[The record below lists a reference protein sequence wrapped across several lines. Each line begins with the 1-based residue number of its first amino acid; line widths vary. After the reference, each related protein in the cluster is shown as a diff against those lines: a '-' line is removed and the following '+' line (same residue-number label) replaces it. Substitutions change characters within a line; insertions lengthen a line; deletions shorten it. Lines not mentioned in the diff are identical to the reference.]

1 MSWVIHMRSASS
13 STQLIAK
20 TSVGGTTK
28 DELIAEKEQ
37 LEQRQ
42 AKLNGQI
49 GRTKKRGEDPSELI
63 EQNRQVSK
71 RIKQIEEKLAEEE
84 TDQMAAVEDALVTEV
99 LTTTEVFRDL
109 RNEWSELMSQADV
122 YSPFMMW
129 EWLYPWWKFFGQ
141 NKRLRLI
148 TVRDGQNRLVGLA
161 PMMLGFVEDGRCD
174 PRVLAFVGSGEE
186 GPRGHYFGFIAIPE
200 RQEEILHAIVEAVR
214 ELRSEWQIMNL
225 WRVRQDDLYHA
236 FLDILSQYD
245 DMGVIIESNVTCV
258 RAALPATMKDFIDS
272 VPYRTRRQ
280 RLRYQED
287 KLKKK
292 YSSVRHE
299 VCTSI
304 QELPRFLNTIHDLN
318 MRRYQ
323 TKGTPS
329 AWLPARKK
337 ACFNEAARL
346 LFATEGLRAEL
357 LWLDGHPAAGLAGL
371 IQNNTYVAFESGFAP
386 RFTQDGVG
394 HALFGLSIEDC
405 IKSGLKYYDWL
416 SAYDYKY
423 QYCSNDER
431 LVELTVFYDGSSSL
445 GYVGSHFWSR
455 GVKARIKKLVCWPK
469 IKKFV
474 GRIRSK

>member
-1 MSWVIHMRSASS
+1 MSWVIHMRTASS

-37 LEQRQ
+37 FEQRQ

-174 PRVLAFVGSGEE
+174 SRVLAFVGSGEE
-186 GPRGHYFGFIAIPE
+186 GPRGQYFSFIVATE
-200 RQEEILHAIVEAVR
+200 RRNEVLHAIVDR
-214 ELRSEWQIMNL
+214 LRQLRGEWNIMKL
-225 WRVRQDDLYHA
+225 WRLRQDDLYHA
-236 FLDILSQYD
+236 FLDILTQYD
-245 DMGVIIESNVTCV
+245 DIGVIIERKGAAV
-258 RAALPATMKDFIDS
+258 RGPLPPTMTEFVDG
-272 VPYRTRRQ
+272 VPTATRRNY
-280 RLRYQED
+280 LRNQEG
-287 KLKKK
+287 KLKQK

-299 VCTSI
+299 VCTSL
-304 QELPRFLNTIHDLN
+304 QELPRFVDTIHRLN
-318 MRRYQ
+318 IRRQRSKGEDSSWSSPRRRECYEET
-323 TKGTPS
+323 TK
-329 AWLPARKK
+329 
-337 ACFNEAARL
+337 L
-346 LFATEGLRAEL
+346 LFESGCFRAEL
-357 LWLDGHPAAGLAGL
+357 LYIDGKPVAGRNGMVR
-371 IQNNTYVAFESGFAP
+371 NGTYVAYESGFAP
-386 RFTQDGVG
+386 EFAEDRVGVV
-394 HALFGLSIEDC
+394 LIGLCIQDC
-405 IKSGLKYYDWL
+405 INSGLTHFDWL
-416 SAYDYKY
+416 TGHNYMY
-423 QYCSNDER
+423 QYLSDEQT
-431 LVELTVFYDGSSSL
+431 LLQLTVFDNSSSSL
-445 GYVGSHFWSR
+445 RYIGSHLWSR
-455 GVKARIKKLVCWPK
+455 GIKAGIKKLVRWPK
-469 IKKFV
+469 IKKFLR
-474 GRIRSK
+474 RIRSK

>member
-99 LTTTEVFRDL
+99 L
-109 RNEWSELMSQADV
+109 
-122 YSPFMMW
+122 
-129 EWLYPWWKFFGQ
+129 KFFGQ